1 MNNKIVGY
9 DNEKRELA
17 QLRDMLHHAEEYR
30 AMGVR
35 IPRGV
40 ALYGVPGIGKTVLA
54 KSIAD
59 EGINMVELRAA
70 DCCVGDESVAIR
82 KVFEQ
87 ARKKAPCVLL
97 LDELD
102 KIAGTSDFIFME
114 GNDEVKKILLQ
125 EIDALSDAE
134 DILVVATC
142 NDTECLGDALMR
154 PGRFDRLIAMTVPD
168 EPTRKEILKMYFSH
182 LKINKQLD
190 FGRLA
195 KLTGGYTGAQ
205 LECLAN
211 ETGLYAIECSANNI
225 TEEDVRA
232 VMMRMSLGS
241 REGNPSLDS
250 DEIRRIAIHEAGHA
264 VVGLVL
270 HPDGILG
277 ATVLPQGYSSGH
289 VQIYSSEEC
298 PSVSQVEEDVTIL
311 LAGRV
316 AEQLVEHEIYLGS
329 EADMKNAA
337 AKILEL
343 ATVHA
348 AYGYRYLIGSI
359 RHHWDSEAIKDE
371 LGFLL
376 DEKLCELAVS
386 AENILRE
393 HRLAHERIVAALI
406 GRKSLTREEL
416 LDLFAEDQQK
426 AA

>member
-1 MNNKIVGY
+1 
-9 DNEKRELA
+9 
-17 QLRDMLHHAEEYR
+17 
-30 AMGVR
+30 
-35 IPRGV
+35 
-40 ALYGVPGIGKTVLA
+40 
-54 KSIAD
+54 
-59 EGINMVELRAA
+59 
-70 DCCVGDESVAIR
+70 
-82 KVFEQ
+82 
-87 ARKKAPCVLL
+87 
-97 LDELD
+97 
-102 KIAGTSDFIFME
+102 
-114 GNDEVKKILLQ
+114 
-125 EIDALSDAE
+125 
-134 DILVVATC
+134 
-142 NDTECLGDALMR
+142 
-154 PGRFDRLIAMTVPD
+154 
-168 EPTRKEILKMYFSH
+168 MYFSH

-329 EADMKNAA
+329 ESDMKNAA

>member
-250 DEIRRIAIHEAGHA
+250 DEIRRI
-264 VVGLVL
+264 
-270 HPDGILG
+270 LG

-329 EADMKNAA
+329 ESDMKNAA